1 LVAADAAATC
11 RHRKIGVWNQTADD
25 IGFSNASLRG
35 PRVPKTVAEIARETG
50 LSVTTVRLI
59 ANGQAGKYR
68 ISEATA
74 KIVEEQIQRY
84 GVAVNHAAR
93 SLKLRRTDTI
103 GLVVPELSNAFFA
116 RLMSGLEELCRGS
129 GLVLLTASTN
139 ENPDLEE
146 RAVRSLYARGV
157 DGLIVAPCRTP
168 DYGRL
173 FAKTARMPIVVVDR
187 AFPNSR
193 YPSVVSDN
201 AAAGFALTRAVL
213 ATGAPLTAFLCGQTE
228 LPTIAGR
235 IRGFAAA
242 CQEAGISNW
251 EALILRAAENSVGA
265 GRTLMAQAL
274 ERGRPPA
281 SFMCSSLM
289 VLEGATQRLKEQI
302 GLIPPETVMGT
313 FDDQESLDFLPNQV
327 FSARQNEA
335 ELASRAFARLEELR
349 SGTMT
354 EFEQSTVPFQLIR
367 RGGVHSA
374 LRAEASLRR

>member
-1 LVAADAAATC
+1 M
-11 RHRKIGVWNQTADD
+11 
-25 IGFSNASLRG
+25 
-35 PRVPKTVAEIARETG
+35 PKTVAEIARETG

-74 KIVEEQIQRY
+74 KIVEEQIRRY
-84 GVAVNHAAR
+84 GVMVNHAAR

-129 GLVLLTASTN
+129 GLVLLTSSTN
-139 ENPDLEE
+139 EDPDLED
-146 RAVRSLYARGV
+146 RAIRSLWARGV

-173 FAKTARMPIVVVDR
+173 FAKSTKMPIVVVDR
-187 AFPNSR
+187 AFPDSH

-201 AAAGFALTRAVL
+201 VEAGLALTRAVL
-213 ATGAPLTAFLCGQTE
+213 ATGAPLTAFLCGQPE

-242 CQEAGISNW
+242 CREAGRADW
-251 EALILRAAENSVGA
+251 EALILRTAENSVGA
-265 GRTLMAQAL
+265 GHALMEQLL
-274 ERGRPPA
+274 ERGRSPA

-289 VLEGATQRLKEQI
+289 VLEGAAQRLKERL
-302 GLIPPETVMGT
+302 GRIPSETVMGT
-313 FDDQESLDFLPNQV
+313 FDDQESLDFLPNRV
-327 FSARQNEA
+327 FSARQNEG
-335 ELASRAFARLEELR
+335 ELASRAFARLTQPPVEK
-349 SGTMT
+349 TT
-354 EFEQSTVPFQLIR
+354 QPEQTTVPFQLIQ
-367 RGGVHSA
+367 RGGVRSA
-374 LRAEASLRR
+374 QGPDAVLRRSGGSGRS

>member
-1 LVAADAAATC
+1 MP
-11 RHRKIGVWNQTADD
+11 IQTIDD
-25 IGFSNASLRG
+25 IGFSNAALQG
-35 PRVPKTVAEIARETG
+35 PQVPKTIAEIARETG

-74 KIVEEQIQRY
+74 KIVEEQIRRY
-84 GVAVNHAAR
+84 GVVVNHAAR

-129 GLVLLTASTN
+129 GLVLLTSSTN
-139 ENPDLEE
+139 ENPDLED
-146 RAVRSLYARGV
+146 RAVRSLSARGV

-173 FAKTARMPIVVVDR
+173 LAKNAKMPIVVVDR
-187 AFPNSR
+187 AYPGSR

-201 AAAGFALTRAVL
+201 FEAGLALTRAVL
-213 ATGAPLTAFLCGQTE
+213 ATGAPLTAFLCGQAE

-242 CQEAGISNW
+242 CQEAGMANW
-251 EALILRAAENSVGA
+251 QDLILRAAENSVGA
-265 GRTLMAQAL
+265 GRTLMERLL
-274 ERGRPPA
+274 ECGRPPA

-289 VLEGATQRLKEQI
+289 VLEGATQRLKEQHRAH
-302 GLIPPETVMGT
+302 
-313 FDDQESLDFLPNQV
+313 
-327 FSARQNEA
+327 SARDGHGHLRRSGIPGLPAQPSLFGAA
-335 ELASRAFARLEELR
+335 ERSGIGVASLRASLEELR
-349 SGTMT
+349 SGKMT
-354 EFEQSTVPFQLIR
+354 PPGQITVPFQLIR
-367 RGGVHSA
+367 RGGA
-374 LRAEASLRR
+374 R

>member
-1 LVAADAAATC
+1 M
-11 RHRKIGVWNQTADD
+11 
-25 IGFSNASLRG
+25 
-35 PRVPKTVAEIARETG
+35 PKTVAEIARETG

-139 ENPDLEE
+139 EDPDLED

-173 FAKTARMPIVVVDR
+173 FAKSAKLPIVAVDR
-187 AFPNSR
+187 AYPGSR

-201 AAAGFALTRAVL
+201 LEAGLALTRAVL
-213 ATGAPLTAFLCGQTE
+213 AAGAPLTAFLCGQPD
-228 LPTIAGR
+228 LPTIEGR
-235 IRGFAAA
+235 VRGFAAA
-242 CQEAGISNW
+242 CQEVGIANW
-251 EALILRAAENSVGA
+251 EERVLRTAENSVGA
-265 GRTLMAQAL
+265 GRTLMEQLL
-274 ERGRPPA
+274 ERGSAPA
-281 SFMCSSLM
+281 SFICSSLM
-289 VLEGATQRLKEQI
+289 VLEGATQRLKDRI
-302 GLIPPETVMGT
+302 GHIPPETVMGT
-313 FDDQESLDFLPNQV
+313 FDDQESLDFLPNRV
-327 FSARQNEA
+327 FSARQNEG
-335 ELASRAFARLEELR
+335 ELASRAFARLKELQF
-349 SGTMT
+349 GKMT
-354 EFEQSTVPFQLIR
+354 QPDQSTVPFQLIR
-367 RGGVHSA
+367 RGGVRNAPRDDAGLHRSDGSA
-374 LRAEASLRR
+374 QS

>member
-1 LVAADAAATC
+1 M
-11 RHRKIGVWNQTADD
+11 
-25 IGFSNASLRG
+25 
-35 PRVPKTVAEIARETG
+35 PKTVAEIARETG

-74 KIVEEQIQRY
+74 KIVEEQIRRY
-84 GVAVNHAAR
+84 GVVVNHAAR

-129 GLVLLTASTN
+129 GLVLLTSSTN
-139 ENPDLEE
+139 ENPDLED
-146 RAVRSLYARGV
+146 RAIRSLWARGV

-173 FAKTARMPIVVVDR
+173 FAKNAKLPIVVVDR
-187 AFPNSR
+187 AYPGSR

-201 AAAGFALTRAVL
+201 LEAGLALTRAVL
-213 ATGAPLTAFLCGQTE
+213 ATGAPLTAFLCGQPE
-228 LPTIAGR
+228 LPTIVGR

-242 CQEAGISNW
+242 CQEAGMTNW

-265 GRTLMAQAL
+265 GRTLMEQLL
-274 ERGRPPA
+274 ECGSPPA
-281 SFMCSSLM
+281 AFVCSSLM
-289 VLEGATQRLKEQI
+289 VLEGATQRLKERL
-302 GLIPPETVMGT
+302 GHIPPETVMGT
-313 FDDQESLDFLPNQV
+313 FDDQEFLDFLPNRV

-335 ELASRAFARLEELR
+335 ELASRAFARLEDLR
-349 SGTMT
+349 SGKMAGP
-354 EFEQSTVPFQLIR
+354 EQITVPFQLIQ
-367 RGGVHSA
+367 RGGVRSA
-374 LRAEASLRR
+374 LRADAGLCRSGGSRRS

>member
-1 LVAADAAATC
+1 M
-11 RHRKIGVWNQTADD
+11 
-25 IGFSNASLRG
+25 
-35 PRVPKTVAEIARETG
+35 PKTVAEIARETG
-50 LSVTTVRLI
+50 FSVTTVRLI

-74 KIVEEQIQRY
+74 KIVEEQIRRY
-84 GVAVNHAAR
+84 GFVVNHAAR

-129 GLVLLTASTN
+129 GLVLLTSSTN
-139 ENPDLEE
+139 ENPELED
-146 RAVRSLYARGV
+146 RAVRSLWARGV

-173 FAKTARMPIVVVDR
+173 FAKNAKMPIVVVDR
-187 AFPNSR
+187 AYPGSR

-201 AAAGFALTRAVL
+201 VEAGLALTRAVL

-242 CQEAGISNW
+242 CQEAGITNW
-251 EALILRAAENSVGA
+251 EELILRTAENSVGA
-265 GRTLMAQAL
+265 GRTLMEQLL

-281 SFMCSSLM
+281 SFVCSSLM
-289 VLEGATQRLKEQI
+289 VLEGATQRLKERI
-302 GLIPPETVMGT
+302 GHIPPETVMGT
-313 FDDQESLDFLPNQV
+313 FDDQESLDFLPNRV
-327 FSARQNEA
+327 FSARQNEG
-335 ELASRAFARLEELR
+335 ELASQAFARLKELH
-349 SGTMT
+349 SGKMT
-354 EFEQSTVPFQLIR
+354 EPEQTTVPFQLIR
-367 RGGVHSA
+367 RGGVRSA
-374 LRAEASLRR
+374 LRADAGLYRSGGSGRS